1 MSDIK
6 TRIQDT
12 VVEILELYWDDAN
25 EDALQ
30 YALDFDLGVINLDED
45 GWDLGTI
52 KQRIRELDDD
62 SLLEVYDYLNTDYF
76 TQAVEAV

>member
-45 GWDLGTI
+45 GWDLETI

>member
-45 GWDLGTI
+45 GWDLETI
-52 KQRIRELDDD
+52 KQAYPRVRR
-62 SLLEVYDYLNTDYF
+62 
-76 TQAVEAV
+76 